1 MTAQIITQEDLQ
13 LFKTELIRELRE
25 VISKPLVQPRK
36 WLKSYEVREMLDI
49 SAGTLQTMRANG
61 TLSYTKIGGLIF
73 YDYEDITKLM
83 ESKKKTVKLS

>member
-25 VISKPLVQPRK
+25 VISKPPTQPRK
-36 WLKSYEVREMLDI
+36 WMKSYEVREILDI